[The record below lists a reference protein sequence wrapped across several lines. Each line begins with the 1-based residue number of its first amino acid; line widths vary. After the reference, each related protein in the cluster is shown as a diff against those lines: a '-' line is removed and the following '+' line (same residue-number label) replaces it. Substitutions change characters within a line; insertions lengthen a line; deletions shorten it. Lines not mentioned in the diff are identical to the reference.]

1 MWFLPLCA
9 NQALSILCFYLESM
23 VAVELAKI
31 HGNLPLGTDPRADP
45 FNPTGVVF
53 NHVPET
59 LKDPQK
65 QSKSVIILF
74 LTISL

>member
-1 MWFLPLCA
+1 
-9 NQALSILCFYLESM
+9 M

-31 HGNLPLGTDPRADP
+31 HGNLPLDTDPRANP

-59 LKDPQK
+59 LKDPEK
-65 QSKSVIILF
+65 QTK
-74 LTISL
+74 